1 MFKFK
6 GKMKLNSEEKP
17 LSTGGGYGITALAW
31 KNEPPRAVK
40 YTVSR
45 LQRNRVRSDGG
56 FYLLY

>member
-1 MFKFK
+1 
-6 GKMKLNSEEKP
+6 MKLNSEEKP